1 MIRITVAAA
10 DFGAATDAAA
20 DADKIALWTSDNYVV
35 SSFYCNCDR
44 FYVYVSGPNYMDCWV
59 QTAQAPAS
67 GSAPVFTDRLKINLA
82 RGWNGGNTASTAQE
96 FTLGGLASQ
105 APLIRFIFRV
115 NSSDGNYDDAKLV
128 NRSANLAIM
137 GIRLLGNTIWGMNG
151 PMMKFNTPYM
161 NAAGYPNLFEWYGNL
176 RPNVNNG

>member
-10 DFGAATDAAA
+10 DFGAAADAAA

-96 FTLGGLASQ
+96 FTLGGLATQ

-115 NSSDGNYDDAKLV
+115 NSVDGNYDDAKLV
-128 NRSANLAIM
+128 NRPANLAIM

-161 NAAGYPNLFEWYGNL
+161 NVAGYPNLFEWYGNL
-176 RPNVNNG
+176 RPNADNG